1 MKVNEYQKKL
11 NKIKLKRVSEYTTL
25 GFSIGASLI
34 MALLLFLFG
43 LGNSMLLIAS
53 AIYFITAAYM
63 AVVMTAVKKSVLS
76 NGEISPAVR
85 KLGIPMLLFVFVTNF
100 FGSIAGFSLINKKK
114 SIEYQLCTFMVLNTV
129 CVVLISLTN
138 LFKESQAALFWVGI
152 IILMVCLIV
161 QIAII
166 IAVAKHVDEKNIDSK
181 VKWIMI
187 PSVLSCL
194 TGNVFA
200 LALVI
205 TIYKRLTQKNKEISI
220 EWIDILRRCFK
231 NYTAVIGLFIVGL
244 LVSLSICSYFTFD
257 YTVAVANDYSHLY
270 LSPTLAYPFGTDN
283 FGRCIFSRIIFGA
296 RISIAVGLGATIVP
310 LLLGSTLG
318 AIAGYYG
325 KTTDNVIM
333 RVLDI
338 IYAVP
343 VILLAIAIIASFGA
357 SVPTIILS
365 ISIYGIPVYA
375 RIVRA
380 QVMTLSEAEYVEAA
394 KASGATDSVIILKHI
409 IPNSLAPVIV
419 RATLEIGTAI
429 LTTSALSY
437 LGVGIPSHIP
447 EWGNLLN
454 VGSQFL
460 EAYPYM
466 AIFPGIAIVA
476 LVLSFNFFGDGLRDA
491 LDPKMK

>member
-1 MKVNEYQKKL
+1 
-11 NKIKLKRVSEYTTL
+11 
-25 GFSIGASLI
+25 
-34 MALLLFLFG
+34 
-43 LGNSMLLIAS
+43 
-53 AIYFITAAYM
+53 
-63 AVVMTAVKKSVLS
+63 
-76 NGEISPAVR
+76 
-85 KLGIPMLLFVFVTNF
+85 
-100 FGSIAGFSLINKKK
+100 
-114 SIEYQLCTFMVLNTV
+114 
-129 CVVLISLTN
+129 
-138 LFKESQAALFWVGI
+138 
-152 IILMVCLIV
+152 
-161 QIAII
+161 
-166 IAVAKHVDEKNIDSK
+166 
-181 VKWIMI
+181 
-187 PSVLSCL
+187 
-194 TGNVFA
+194 
-200 LALVI
+200 
-205 TIYKRLTQKNKEISI
+205 
-220 EWIDILRRCFK
+220 
-231 NYTAVIGLFIVGL
+231 
-244 LVSLSICSYFTFD
+244 
-257 YTVAVANDYSHLY
+257 
-270 LSPTLAYPFGTDN
+270 
-283 FGRCIFSRIIFGA
+283 
-296 RISIAVGLGATIVP
+296 
-310 LLLGSTLG
+310 
-318 AIAGYYG
+318 
-325 KTTDNVIM
+325 M